1 MNISATLMNYF
12 DVKGLSMKQLFAS
25 TVLIMLLLSCASTDT
40 KDKLQQASA
49 HYQLGV
55 SYLNDNNIE
64 PAFVEFQKA
73 LELNPKDKDS
83 LNALGIIYLQK
94 LENYP
99 KAIEYFKAALKIDKS
114 FSEAAN
120 NLGNAYAKM
129 GKYNDAIATY
139 KRAIENPLYKNASLA
154 LYNLGMVY
162 YRVTQ
167 YDEAINSFKEA
178 LKRFSNFSLPYYGLS
193 LCYNAQ
199 GQYGDAASAI
209 AHAIKYDALYQGDRE
224 KAIEEIKNKKLLA
237 TGDELKDLSNY
248 LDILRY

>member
-1 MNISATLMNYF
+1 
-12 DVKGLSMKQLFAS
+12 MKPFFVAIL
-25 TVLIMLLLSCASTDT
+25 LIMLLVSCASTET
-40 KDKLQQASA
+40 KDKQQQATA

-99 KAIEYFKAALKIDKS
+99 KAIEHFKAALKIDKS

-129 GKYNDAIATY
+129 GKYDDAITTY
-139 KRAIENPLYKNASLA
+139 KSAIENPIYKNASLA

-162 YRVTQ
+162 YRVEQ

-193 LCYNAQ
+193 LCYNAE
-199 GQYGDAASAI
+199 GRYGDAASAI
-209 AHAIKYDALYQGDRE
+209 AHAIKFDALYQGDRE

-237 TGDELKDLSNY
+237 TGNELKDLSDY

>member
-1 MNISATLMNYF
+1 
-12 DVKGLSMKQLFAS
+12 MKRFFPC

-40 KDKLQQASA
+40 KDKQQATA

-83 LNALGIIYLQK
+83 LNALGVIHLQK

-99 KAIEYFKAALKIDKS
+99 KAIEYFKAALKVDKS

-129 GKYNDAIATY
+129 GKYDDAITTY
-139 KRAIENPLYKNASLA
+139 KSALENPLYKNASLA

-162 YRVTQ
+162 YRVAQ
-167 YDEAINSFKEA
+167 YDKAINSFKDA
-178 LKRFSNFSLPYYGLS
+178 LKRFSNFSLPYYGLA

-209 AHAIKYDALYQGDRE
+209 AHAIKHDALYQGNRE
-224 KAIEEIKNKKLLA
+224 KAIEEIKNKKLMA
-237 TGDELKDLSNY
+237 TGDELKDLSDY

>member
-1 MNISATLMNYF
+1 MKRFFAGTL
-12 DVKGLSMKQLFAS
+12 
-25 TVLIMLLLSCASTDT
+25 LIMLLLSCASTET
-40 KDKLQQASA
+40 KDKQQQATA

-99 KAIEYFKAALKIDKS
+99 KAIEHFKDALKIDKS

-129 GKYNDAIATY
+129 GKYDDAITTY
-139 KRAIENPLYKNASLA
+139 KNAIENPLYKNASLA

-162 YRVTQ
+162 YRVAQ

-193 LCYNAQ
+193 LCYNAK
-199 GQYGDAASAI
+199 GRYGDAASAI
-209 AHAIKYDALYQGDRE
+209 AHAIKFDALYQGDRE

-237 TGDELKDLSNY
+237 TGDELKDLSDY